1 MTDSRILV
9 ERLGNVARLRF
20 NDPSTRNALSMDM
33 AIELR
38 DRLREVEQSA
48 RVIVLAGSE
57 KAFCSGANL
66 GDGADGARPGEID
79 AGLGLEDYV
88 NPVMMTLRESRVPLV
103 TAVRGAAA
111 GVGASFALMGDIIVA
126 GQSAY
131 FLQAFSRIGLVPDGG
146 SPWLLMRTVGRVRAM
161 ELMMLGEKLGAQ
173 QAHDWGMVARVVPDS
188 EGDDVALSFA
198 QRLADGPTRALALTR
213 KAAWAAAEST
223 FEAELRLERWL
234 QQEAG
239 FHADFKEGVAA
250 FLEKRPA
257 RFG

>member
-111 GVGASFALMGDIIVA
+111 GVGASFAPARVPI
-126 GQSAY
+126 
-131 FLQAFSRIGLVPDGG
+131 FSRLSPG
-146 SPWLLMRTVGRVRAM
+146 SALFPM
-161 ELMMLGEKLGAQ
+161 E
-173 QAHDWGMVARVVPDS
+173 ARRGSSCVQSVVC
-188 EGDDVALSFA
+188 A
-198 QRLADGPTRALALTR
+198 
-213 KAAWAAAEST
+213 
-223 FEAELRLERWL
+223 RWN
-234 QQEAG
+234 
-239 FHADFKEGVAA
+239 
-250 FLEKRPA
+250 
-257 RFG
+257 